1 MKNRKILLFAIPF
14 CWIFIFLLCW
24 KSGTVIITW
33 AQLKNTVFG
42 ASTSN
47 QTNIILLQVRLPR
60 LLLAALTGATLSLT
74 GAVFQALLRNP
85 LAEPYILGISG
96 GSALVV
102 VIAMGFGLHLMIFGF
117 QIVPIF
123 AICGALLTI
132 LFVYNF
138 SRIGN
143 YLPTQT
149 MLLAGISLQ
158 AMLSA
163 LILFLQTMMDP
174 LQLMQVFTWLMGNIP
189 TPEYGNLLWIFLY
202 VVLAIGVIL
211 PQARHLNALTLG
223 ELDAQIVGVDVERL
237 KRILFFACSLLTG
250 SIVALTG
257 LIGFV
262 GIIVPHLLRLL
273 IGPDHRRLLPA
284 CVIAGSLFMVVADT
298 LARVLLSPTEIPVG
312 VITALIGGPFFL
324 FLLWKSK
331 RKGMR

>member
-1 MKNRKILLFAIPF
+1 MKNRKILLFTIPF
-14 CWIFIFLLCW
+14 CWTFIFLLCW

-42 ASTSN
+42 TEVSN
-47 QTNIILLQVRLPR
+47 QTNIILWQVRLPR

-85 LAEPYILGISG
+85 LADPYILGISG
-96 GSALVV
+96 GSALGAVV
-102 VIAMGFGLHLMIFGF
+102 AMGFGLHLMIIGF

-123 AICGALLTI
+123 AVCGALLTI

-163 LILFLQTMMDP
+163 LILFLQTLLEP

-189 TPEYGNLLWIFLY
+189 TPEYGNLLWIFIY

-223 ELDAQIVGVDVERL
+223 ELDAQIVGIDVERL
-237 KRILFFACSLLTG
+237 KKILFFACSLLTG

-262 GIIVPHLLRLL
+262 GIIIPHLLRFL

-284 CVIAGSLFMVVADT
+284 CVIAGSIFMVIADT

-324 FLLWKSK
+324 FLLWKNK

>member
-1 MKNRKILLFAIPF
+1 MKNRKILLWTIPF
-14 CWIFIFLLCW
+14 CWIFVFLLCW
-24 KSGTVIITW
+24 KSGTVKITW
-33 AQLKNTVFG
+33 VELKNTVFG
-42 ASTSN
+42 VASSN
-47 QTNIILLQVRLPR
+47 QTGIILLQVRLPR

-85 LAEPYILGISG
+85 LADPYILGVSG
-96 GSALVV
+96 GSALGA
-102 VIAMGFGLHLMIFGF
+102 VIAMGFGLHLMIIGF
-117 QIVPIF
+117 QIIPIF

-163 LILFLQTMMDP
+163 LILFLQSLLDP

-189 TPEYGNLLWIFLY
+189 SPEYGNLLWIFLY

-211 PQARHLNALTLG
+211 PQARNLNALTLG
-223 ELDAQIVGVDVERL
+223 ELDARIVGIDVERL
-237 KRILFFACSLLTG
+237 KKILFFACSLLTG

-262 GIIVPHLLRLL
+262 GIIIPHLLRLL

-284 CVIAGSLFMVVADT
+284 CVIAGSIFMVVADT

-324 FLLWKSK
+324 FLLWKNK

>member
-1 MKNRKILLFAIPF
+1 MKNRKILLFTVPF

-24 KSGTVIITW
+24 KFGTVIITW
-33 AQLKNTVFG
+33 AQLKDTVFG
-42 ASTSN
+42 LSVSD

-85 LAEPYILGISG
+85 LADPYILGISG
-96 GSALVV
+96 GSALGA
-102 VIAMGFGLHLMIFGF
+102 VIAMGFGLHLLLIGF

-123 AICGALLTI
+123 SICGALLTI

-163 LILFLQTMMDP
+163 LILFLQTLLDP

-189 TPEYGNLLWIFLY
+189 TPEYRNLLWIFLY

-223 ELDAQIVGVDVERL
+223 ELDAQIVGIDVERL
-237 KRILFFACSLLTG
+237 KKILFFACSLLTG

-262 GIIVPHLLRLL
+262 GIIVPHLLRLT

-284 CVIAGSLFMVVADT
+284 CVIFGSIFMVVADT

-324 FLLWKSK
+324 FLLWKNK

>member
-1 MKNRKILLFAIPF
+1 MKNRKILLFTVPF
-14 CWIFIFLLCW
+14 CWILIFLLCW
-24 KSGTVIITW
+24 KFGTVIITW
-33 AQLKNTVFG
+33 AQLKDTVFG
-42 ASTSN
+42 ASASD

-85 LAEPYILGISG
+85 LADPYILGISG
-96 GSALVV
+96 GSALGA
-102 VIAMGFGLHLMIFGF
+102 VIAMGFGLHLMIIGF

-123 AICGALLTI
+123 SICGALLTI

-163 LILFLQTMMDP
+163 LILFLQTLLDP

-189 TPEYGNLLWIFLY
+189 TPEYRNLLWIFLY

-223 ELDAQIVGVDVERL
+223 ELDAQIVGIDVERL
-237 KRILFFACSLLTG
+237 KKILFFACSLLTG

-262 GIIVPHLLRLL
+262 GIIVPHLLRLT

-284 CVIAGSLFMVVADT
+284 CVIFGSIFMVVADT

-324 FLLWKSK
+324 FLLWKNK

>member
-1 MKNRKILLFAIPF
+1 MKNRKIVLFAIPF

-33 AQLKNTVFG
+33 EQLKNTLFG
-42 ASTSN
+42 AAASD

-85 LAEPYILGISG
+85 LADPYILGISG
-96 GSALVV
+96 GSALGAVV
-102 VIAMGFGLHLMIFGF
+102 AMGFSLHLMIIGF

-123 AICGALLTI
+123 AVCGAFFTI

-143 YLPTQT
+143 YLPTHT

-163 LILFLQTMMDP
+163 LILFLQTLLDP
-174 LQLMQVFTWLMGNIP
+174 LQLMQVFTWLMGSIP
-189 TPEYGNLLWIFLY
+189 TPEYGNLLWISLY
-202 VVLAIGVIL
+202 VLLAIGVIL

-223 ELDAQIVGVDVERL
+223 ERDAQIVGIDVERL
-237 KRILFFACSLLTG
+237 KKILFFSCSLLTG

-262 GIIVPHLLRLL
+262 GIIIPHLLRLL

-284 CVIAGSLFMVVADT
+284 CVIAGSIFMVVADT
-298 LARVLLSPTEIPVG
+298 LARVLLAPTEIPVG

-324 FLLWKSK
+324 FLLWRNK

>member
-1 MKNRKILLFAIPF
+1 MKNRKILLFTVPF
-14 CWIFIFLLCW
+14 CWILIFLLCW
-24 KSGTVIITW
+24 KFGTVIITW
-33 AQLKNTVFG
+33 AQLKDTVFG
-42 ASTSN
+42 ASASD

-85 LAEPYILGISG
+85 LADPYILGISG
-96 GSALVV
+96 GSALGA
-102 VIAMGFGLHLMIFGF
+102 VIAMGFGLHLMLIGF

-123 AICGALLTI
+123 SICGALLTI

-163 LILFLQTMMDP
+163 LILFLQTLLDP

-189 TPEYGNLLWIFLY
+189 TPEYRNLLWIFLY

-223 ELDAQIVGVDVERL
+223 ELDAQIVGIDVERL
-237 KRILFFACSLLTG
+237 KKILFFACSLLTG

-262 GIIVPHLLRLL
+262 GIIVPHLLRLT

-284 CVIAGSLFMVVADT
+284 CVVFGSIFMVVADT

-324 FLLWKSK
+324 FLLWKNK
-331 RKGMR
+331 RKGIR

>member
-1 MKNRKILLFAIPF
+1 MKNRKILLFTIPF

-33 AQLKNTVFG
+33 AQLKNTLFG
-42 ASTSN
+42 AAPAE
-47 QTNIILLQVRLPR
+47 QTNIILLKVRLPR
-60 LLLAALTGATLSLT
+60 LLLAALTGAALSLT

-85 LAEPYILGISG
+85 LADPYILGISG
-96 GSALVV
+96 GSALGA
-102 VIAMGFGLHLMIFGF
+102 VIAMGFGLHLMIIGF

-123 AICGALLTI
+123 SICGALLTI

-163 LILFLQTMMDP
+163 LILFLQTLMDP

-202 VVLAIGVIL
+202 SVLAIGVIL
-211 PQARHLNALTLG
+211 PQARNLNALTLG
-223 ELDAQIVGVDVERL
+223 ELDAKIVGIDAERL
-237 KRILFFACSLLTG
+237 KKTLFFACSLLTG

-262 GIIVPHLLRLL
+262 GIIIPHLLRLL
-273 IGPDHRRLLPA
+273 VGPDHRRLLPA
-284 CVIAGSLFMVVADT
+284 CVVAGSIFMVVADT
-298 LARVLLSPTEIPVG
+298 LARSLLSPTEIPVG
-312 VITALIGGPFFL
+312 VITALVGGPFFL
-324 FLLWKSK
+324 FLLWKNK

>member
-1 MKNRKILLFAIPF
+1 MKNRKILLFTVPF
-14 CWIFIFLLCW
+14 CWILIFLLCW
-24 KSGTVIITW
+24 KFGTVIITW
-33 AQLKNTVFG
+33 AQLKDTVFG
-42 ASTSN
+42 ASASD

-85 LAEPYILGISG
+85 LADPYILGISG
-96 GSALVV
+96 GSALGA
-102 VIAMGFGLHLMIFGF
+102 VIAMGFGLHLMLIGF

-123 AICGALLTI
+123 SICGALLTI

-163 LILFLQTMMDP
+163 LILFLQTLLDP

-189 TPEYGNLLWIFLY
+189 TPEYRNLLWIFLY

-223 ELDAQIVGVDVERL
+223 ELDAQIVGIDVERL
-237 KRILFFACSLLTG
+237 KKILFFACSLLTG

-262 GIIVPHLLRLL
+262 GIIVPHLLRLT

-284 CVIAGSLFMVVADT
+284 CVIFGSIFMVVADT

-324 FLLWKSK
+324 FLLWKNK

>member
-1 MKNRKILLFAIPF
+1 MKNRKILLFTVPF

-24 KSGTVIITW
+24 KFGTVIITW
-33 AQLKNTVFG
+33 AQLKDTVFG
-42 ASTSN
+42 SAASD

-85 LAEPYILGISG
+85 LADPYILGISG
-96 GSALVV
+96 GSALGA
-102 VIAMGFGLHLMIFGF
+102 VIAMGFGLHLMIIGF

-123 AICGALLTI
+123 SICGALLTI

-163 LILFLQTMMDP
+163 LILFLQTLLDP

-189 TPEYGNLLWIFLY
+189 TPEYRNLLWISLY

-223 ELDAQIVGVDVERL
+223 ELDAQIVGIDVERL
-237 KRILFFACSLLTG
+237 KKILFFACSLLTG

-262 GIIVPHLLRLL
+262 GIIVPHLLRLT

-284 CVIAGSLFMVVADT
+284 CVVFGSIFMVVADT

-324 FLLWKSK
+324 FLLWKNK

>member
-1 MKNRKILLFAIPF
+1 
-14 CWIFIFLLCW
+14 
-24 KSGTVIITW
+24 S
-33 AQLKNTVFG
+33 
-42 ASTSN
+42 ASD

-85 LAEPYILGISG
+85 LADPYILGISG
-96 GSALVV
+96 GSALGA
-102 VIAMGFGLHLMIFGF
+102 VIAMGFGLHLMIIGF

-123 AICGALLTI
+123 SICGALLTI

-163 LILFLQTMMDP
+163 LILFLQTLLDP

-202 VVLAIGVIL
+202 VVVAIGVIL

-223 ELDAQIVGVDVERL
+223 ELDAQIVGIDVERL
-237 KRILFFACSLLTG
+237 KKILFFACSLLTG

-262 GIIVPHLLRLL
+262 GIIVPHLLRLT
-273 IGPDHRRLLPA
+273 IGPDHRYLLPA
-284 CVIAGSLFMVVADT
+284 CVIFGSIFMVVADT
-298 LARVLLSPTEIPVG
+298 LARTLLSPTEIPVG

-324 FLLWKSK
+324 FLLWKNK
-331 RKGMR
+331 RKGAR

>member
-1 MKNRKILLFAIPF
+1 M
-14 CWIFIFLLCW
+14 
-24 KSGTVIITW
+24 
-33 AQLKNTVFG
+33 
-42 ASTSN
+42 
-47 QTNIILLQVRLPR
+47 PR

-85 LAEPYILGISG
+85 LADPYILGVSG
-96 GSALVV
+96 GSALGA
-102 VIAMGFGLHLMIFGF
+102 VIAIGSGIHLMFIGF
-117 QIVPIF
+117 QIIPIS
-123 AICGALLTI
+123 AICGALFTI

-163 LILFLQTMMDP
+163 LILFLQSLLDP

-189 TPEYGNLLWIFLY
+189 TPEYRNLLWIFLY
-202 VVLAIGVIL
+202 VLLGMAVIL

-237 KRILFFACSLLTG
+237 KKILFFACSLLTG

-262 GIIVPHLLRLL
+262 GIIIPHLLRLL
-273 IGPDHRRLLPA
+273 VGPDHRCLLPA
-284 CVIAGSLFMVVADT
+284 CIIVGSIFMVVADT

-324 FLLWKSK
+324 LLLWKNKNKGK
-331 RKGMR
+331 R

>member
-1 MKNRKILLFAIPF
+1 MRNRKILLFTILI
-14 CWIFIFLLCW
+14 CWIFVFLLCW

-33 AQLKNTVFG
+33 EQLKNTVFG
-42 ASTSN
+42 TSASD

-85 LAEPYILGISG
+85 LADPYILGISG
-96 GSALVV
+96 GSALGA
-102 VIAMGFGLHLMIFGF
+102 VIAMGFSLHLMIIGF

-123 AICGALLTI
+123 SICGALLTI

-163 LILFLQTMMDP
+163 LILFLQTLLDP

-211 PQARHLNALTLG
+211 PQARHLNALALG
-223 ELDAQIVGVDVERL
+223 ELDAQIVGIDVERL
-237 KRILFFACSLLTG
+237 KKILFFACSLLTG

-262 GIIVPHLLRLL
+262 GIIVPHLLRLT

-284 CVIAGSLFMVVADT
+284 CVIFGSIFMVVADT
-298 LARVLLSPTEIPVG
+298 LARTLLSPTEIPVG

-324 FLLWKSK
+324 FLLWKNK

>member
-1 MKNRKILLFAIPF
+1 MKNRKILLFTVPF
-14 CWIFIFLLCW
+14 CWILIFLLCW
-24 KSGTVIITW
+24 KFGTVIITW
-33 AQLKNTVFG
+33 AQLKDTVFG
-42 ASTSN
+42 ASASD

-85 LAEPYILGISG
+85 LADPYILGISG
-96 GSALVV
+96 GSALGA
-102 VIAMGFGLHLMIFGF
+102 VIAMGFGLHLMLIGF

-123 AICGALLTI
+123 SICGALLTI

-163 LILFLQTMMDP
+163 LILFLQTLLDP

-189 TPEYGNLLWIFLY
+189 TPEYRNLLWIFLY

-223 ELDAQIVGVDVERL
+223 ELDAQIVGIDVERL
-237 KRILFFACSLLTG
+237 KKILFFACSLLTG

-262 GIIVPHLLRLL
+262 GIIVPHLLRLT

-284 CVIAGSLFMVVADT
+284 CVVFGSIFMVVADT

-324 FLLWKSK
+324 FLLWKNK

>member
-1 MKNRKILLFAIPF
+1 MRNLKILLFTIPF

-33 AQLKNTVFG
+33 EQLRNTVFG
-42 ASTSN
+42 ASASD

-85 LAEPYILGISG
+85 LADPYILGISG
-96 GSALVV
+96 GSALGA
-102 VIAMGFGLHLMIFGF
+102 VIAMGFGLHLMIIGF

-123 AICGALLTI
+123 SICGALLTI

-163 LILFLQTMMDP
+163 LILFLQTLLDP

-189 TPEYGNLLWIFLY
+189 TPEYRNLLWIFLY

-211 PQARHLNALTLG
+211 PQARNLNALTLG
-223 ELDAQIVGVDVERL
+223 ELDAKIVGIDVERL
-237 KRILFFACSLLTG
+237 KKVLFFACSLLTG
-250 SIVALTG
+250 SVVALTG

-262 GIIVPHLLRLL
+262 GIIIPHLLRLL

-284 CVIAGSLFMVVADT
+284 CVIAGSIFMVVADT
-298 LARVLLSPTEIPVG
+298 LARTLLSPTEIPVG

-324 FLLWKSK
+324 FLLWKNK

>member
-1 MKNRKILLFAIPF
+1 MKNRKILLFTVPF

-24 KSGTVIITW
+24 KFGTVIITW
-33 AQLKNTVFG
+33 AQLKDTVFG
-42 ASTSN
+42 ASASD

-85 LAEPYILGISG
+85 LADPYILGISG
-96 GSALVV
+96 GSALGA
-102 VIAMGFGLHLMIFGF
+102 VIAMGFGLHLMLIGF

-123 AICGALLTI
+123 SICGALLTI

-163 LILFLQTMMDP
+163 LILFLQSLLDP

-189 TPEYGNLLWIFLY
+189 TPEYRNLLWIFLY

-223 ELDAQIVGVDVERL
+223 ELDAQIVGIDVERL
-237 KRILFFACSLLTG
+237 KKILFFACSLLTG

-262 GIIVPHLLRLL
+262 GIIVPHLLRLT

-284 CVIAGSLFMVVADT
+284 CVVFGSIFMVVADT

-324 FLLWKSK
+324 FLLWKNK

>member
-1 MKNRKILLFAIPF
+1 MKNRKILLFTVPF

-24 KSGTVIITW
+24 KFGTVIITW
-33 AQLKNTVFG
+33 AQLKDTVFG
-42 ASTSN
+42 ASASD

-85 LAEPYILGISG
+85 LADPYILGISG
-96 GSALVV
+96 GSALGA
-102 VIAMGFGLHLMIFGF
+102 VIAMGFGLHLMLIGF

-123 AICGALLTI
+123 SICGALLTI

-163 LILFLQTMMDP
+163 LILFLQTLLDP

-189 TPEYGNLLWIFLY
+189 TPEYRNLLWIFLY

-223 ELDAQIVGVDVERL
+223 ELDAQIVGIDVERL
-237 KRILFFACSLLTG
+237 KKILFFACSLLTG

-262 GIIVPHLLRLL
+262 GIIVPHLLRLT

-284 CVIAGSLFMVVADT
+284 CVVFGSIFMVVADT

-324 FLLWKSK
+324 FLLWKNK
-331 RKGMR
+331 RKGIR

>member
-1 MKNRKILLFAIPF
+1 MKNSKILLFTVPF

-24 KSGTVIITW
+24 KFGTVIITW
-33 AQLKNTVFG
+33 AQLKDTVFG
-42 ASTSN
+42 ASASD

-85 LAEPYILGISG
+85 LADPYILGISG
-96 GSALVV
+96 GSALGA
-102 VIAMGFGLHLMIFGF
+102 VIAMGFGLHLMLIGF

-123 AICGALLTI
+123 SICGALLTI

-163 LILFLQTMMDP
+163 LILFLQTLLDP

-189 TPEYGNLLWIFLY
+189 TPEYRNLLWIFLY

-223 ELDAQIVGVDVERL
+223 ELDAQIVGIDVERL
-237 KRILFFACSLLTG
+237 KKILFFACSLLTG

-262 GIIVPHLLRLL
+262 GIIVPHLLRLT

-284 CVIAGSLFMVVADT
+284 CVVFGSIFMVVADT

-324 FLLWKSK
+324 FLLWKNK
-331 RKGMR
+331 RKGIR

>member
-1 MKNRKILLFAIPF
+1 MKNPKIWLSTIPF
-14 CWIFIFLLCW
+14 CWILIFLLCW

-33 AQLKNTVFG
+33 EQLKNTIFG
-42 ASTSN
+42 ASASD

-85 LAEPYILGISG
+85 LADPYILGISG
-96 GSALVV
+96 GSALGAVV
-102 VIAMGFGLHLMIFGF
+102 AMGFGLHLMIIGF
-117 QIVPIF
+117 QIIPVF

-163 LILFLQTMMDP
+163 LILFLQTLLDP
-174 LQLMQVFTWLMGNIP
+174 LQLLQVFTWLMGNIP

-202 VVLAIGVIL
+202 VVLAIGVIM
-211 PQARHLNALTLG
+211 PQARNLNALTLG
-223 ELDAQIVGVDVERL
+223 EVDAQIVGIDVERL
-237 KRILFFACSLLTG
+237 KKILFFACSLLTG

-262 GIIVPHLLRLL
+262 GIIIPHLLRLL

-284 CVIAGSLFMVVADT
+284 CIIAGSIFMVVADT
-298 LARVLLSPTEIPVG
+298 LARALLSPTEIPVG

-324 FLLWKSK
+324 FLLWKNK